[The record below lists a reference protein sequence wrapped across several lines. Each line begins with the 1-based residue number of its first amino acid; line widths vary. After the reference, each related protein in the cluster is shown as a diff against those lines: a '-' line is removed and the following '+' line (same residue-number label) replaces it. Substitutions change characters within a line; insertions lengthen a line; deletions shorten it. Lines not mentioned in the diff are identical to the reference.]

1 MPTRDDVPDLPWG
14 DLPAFVVASTW
25 GQGVPP
31 TVDDPDTL
39 AKVAALFGPL
49 RG

>member
-14 DLPAFVVASTW
+14 DLPAFVAESAAYS
-25 GQGVPP
+25 GVPA
-31 TVDDPDTL
+31 TVVDAETL

-49 RG
+49 AG